1 MITLYQF
8 RHSAF
13 CLKTRMALHAKKLVY
28 RVEEVKPGIGQIEI
42 FKISGQK
49 QLPVIMDD
57 NNQIISDS
65 TNICE
70 YIDKKNGNNPLYPND
85 PMHFSQSKLIEDWAD
100 TTMATVCKKALI
112 KSALENPKLRVALL
126 PEDIP
131 ASIKNIFNKLPLN
144 NLNKISNV
152 ILSDKSNIEFQ
163 KILESLSKSLIN
175 KKFLIG
181 NQLSIADISV
191 ASQLSLLKFS
201 SSAGPNLAGEG
212 CQEFIN
218 NPYLE
223 NLFQWRDGIEEY
235 LFSASSQDV

>member
-1 MITLYQF
+1 MLTLYQF
-8 RHSAF
+8 KHSAF

-42 FKISGQK
+42 FQISGQK

-70 YIDKKNGNNPLYPND
+70 YIDKKNSNNPLFPKD
-85 PMHFSQSKLIEDWAD
+85 PIQFAQSKLIEDWAD
-100 TTMATVCKKALI
+100 TTMASLCKKSLI
-112 KSALENPKLRVALL
+112 KSALQNPKLRSALV

-131 ASIKNIFNKLPLN
+131 KSIKGIVDKIPFKNFNN
-144 NLNKISNV
+144 ISNI

-163 KILESLSKSLIN
+163 KILESLSKALIN
-175 KKFLIG
+175 QKFLIG
-181 NQLSIADISV
+181 NKLSIADISI
-191 ASQLSLLKFS
+191 ASQLSLLKFPS
-201 SSAGPNLAGEG
+201 SSGPILSGEG

-223 NLFQWRDGIEEY
+223 NLFHWRDNLEEY
-235 LFSASSQDV
+235 LFSASSQDI

>member
-8 RHSAF
+8 KHSAF

-42 FKISGQK
+42 FQISGQK

-70 YIDKKNGNNPLYPND
+70 YIDKKNSNNLLFPTD
-85 PMHFSQSKLIEDWAD
+85 PIQFAQSKLIEDWAD
-100 TTMATVCKKALI
+100 TTMASLCKKSLI
-112 KSALENPKLRVALL
+112 KSALQNPKLRSALL

-131 ASIKNIFNKLPLN
+131 QSIKGIV
-144 NLNKISNV
+144 NKIPFKNFNNISNI

-163 KILESLSKSLIN
+163 KILESLSKALIN
-175 KKFLIG
+175 QKFLIG
-181 NQLSIADISV
+181 NKLSIADISI
-191 ASQLSLLKFS
+191 ASQLSLLKFPS
-201 SSAGPNLAGEG
+201 SSGTILCGEG

-223 NLFQWRDGIEEY
+223 NLFHWRDNLEEY
-235 LFSASSQDV
+235 LFSASSQDI